1 MRIWWM
7 MTISV
12 AIASAEG
19 PRTPVLVELFTSE
32 GCSSCPPADLLLS
45 RLQQSQPIPGVAVIT
60 LSEHVDYWNQLG
72 WTDPFSS
79 AVLTER
85 QRQYGAA
92 LRGEGVYTPQMII
105 DGKTGFVGSDS
116 QQALQ
121 AISAAAKT
129 PKTAVDLRCGG
140 APSTISVR
148 IAGPAAD
155 ADVTLAIVENGLQS
169 NVTRGENRG
178 RLMAHAGVARS
189 ITLIGLAKKQQP
201 FSAEPKLAIEKSW
214 RRENL
219 SAVVFLQDRASRR
232 ILGAG
237 QIALSACAVN

>member
-1 MRIWWM
+1 M
-7 MTISV
+7 
-12 AIASAEG
+12 
-19 PRTPVLVELFTSE
+19 PVLVELFTSE

-45 RLQQSQPIPGVAVIT
+45 RLQQSQPIPGVEVIT

-85 QRQYGAA
+85 QRQYAA
-92 LRGEGVYTPQMII
+92 VLRGDGVYTPQMII

-116 QQALQ
+116 QKALQ
-121 AISAAAKT
+121 AISEAAKT

-140 APSTISVR
+140 APSTLLVR
-148 IAGPAAD
+148 IDGPDAD
-155 ADVTLAIVENGLQS
+155 ADVALAIGENGLQS

-178 RLMAHAGVARS
+178 RLMAHAGVARH
-189 ITLIGLAKKQQP
+189 IAVIGRAKKRQR
-201 FSAEPKLAIEKSW
+201 FSAQPRLAIEKGW

-219 SAVVFLQDRASRR
+219 SAVVFLQDRTSRR

-237 QIALSACAVN
+237 HIALSACAVNY